1 MTDQGIVAV
10 ERPYSPSCDE
20 NREPILAV
28 LEPRLRD
35 CADVLEIGSGTGQH
49 AVHFARCLPH
59 LRWHTSDRREN
70 HPGIHAWLHEA
81 GLPNAVAPLALD
93 VLADPWPARDFDA
106 VFSANT
112 AHIMSQDAVAAMLAG
127 VGRVLRAGGRF
138 LLYGPFSYH
147 GRHTAA
153 SNASFDLWLRQRD
166 PAMGVRDIDW
176 LIAVAQGA
184 GLELDEDLEMPVN
197 NRTLVWRRAD
207 GACDVQVTGSGGR

>member
-1 MTDQGIVAV
+1 MTVNGAIPV

-20 NREPILAV
+20 NREPILGV

-59 LRWHTSDRREN
+59 LRWHTSDRSESC
-70 HPGIHAWLHEA
+70 PGILAWLRDA
-81 GLPNAVAPLALD
+81 ALPNVVAPLALD
-93 VLADPWPARDFDA
+93 VLEDPWPTRSFDA

-112 AHIMSQDAVAAMLAG
+112 AHIMSPDAVVAMLDG
-127 VGRVLRAGGRF
+127 VGRVLPQGGAF
-138 LLYGPFSYH
+138 LIYGPFSYH

-153 SNASFDLWLRQRD
+153 SNASFDQWLRLRD

-176 LIAVAQGA
+176 LTGVAHES
-184 GLELDEDLEMPVN
+184 GLGLDEDIEMPVN
-197 NRTLVWRRAD
+197 NRILVWRRL
-207 GACDVQVTGSGGR
+207 